1 MAIKWTEEL
10 SVGVELIDQEHQLMF
25 EKAGLLFDA
34 GKKGQAKEEIASLL
48 LFLDEYTKKH
58 FADEEK
64 FMASVSY
71 PELDKQKTMH
81 AGFIGEL
88 GKLKKDYIDSGSNIS
103 VIMNA
108 NQMVI
113 DWLVKHIANEDKK
126 IGDYIRTMK

>member
-1 MAIKWTEEL
+1 MAIKWTDEL

-25 EKAGLLFDA
+25 EKAGQLFDA

-64 FMASVSY
+64 YMASVSY
-71 PELDKQKTMH
+71 PELEKQKTMH
-81 AGFIGEL
+81 RGFIGEL
-88 GKLKKDYIDSGSNIS
+88 DKLKKDYIDSGSNIS

-126 IGDYIRTMK
+126 IGAYVKTMK